1 MPDSKPSDKDAK
13 DTEAPPE
20 ERISYLEKELEN
32 TKKDLRRIT
41 ENLFGTVAILCLPLN
56 HTTRIEY
63 GMKQLEPLPN
73 NVLSQ
78 IIKTFVKEGKN
89 SDMPFEQVISPIV
102 SILGFERAW
111 KILSKETIK
120 NYYGNWAVHTWEEM
134 AEKYPCEE

>member
-1 MPDSKPSDKDAK
+1 MSDSKSSDKDEK
-13 DTEAPPE
+13 DIVPPE

-41 ENLFGTVAILCLPLN
+41 ENLFGAVAILCLPLN
-56 HTTRIEY
+56 HATRIEY

-73 NVLSQ
+73 NALSQ

-89 SDMPFEQVISPIV
+89 AELPFEQIISPLV

-120 NYYGNWAVHTWEEM
+120 NYYGDWAVHMWEEM
-134 AEKYPCEE
+134 AKKYPCED